1 MCTSVTH
8 PSGVASMC
16 TCTCTQVD
24 LFFSFIAT
32 LFAFHVSFGNSLG
45 LASQWL
51 SILSFVSFRLDTVQT
66 EDELRDVYH
75 HFMLYYGRDVIAMK
89 NKKISQIT
97 EDQQQQQQSLEEDEI
112 KEFEKTSVKHAKRY
126 ILLYRK
132 GDVY

>member
-1 MCTSVTH
+1 
-8 PSGVASMC
+8 
-16 TCTCTQVD
+16 
-24 LFFSFIAT
+24 
-32 LFAFHVSFGNSLG
+32 
-45 LASQWL
+45 
-51 SILSFVSFRLDTVQT
+51 
-66 EDELRDVYH
+66 
-75 HFMLYYGRDVIAMK
+75 MLYYGRDVIAMK